1 MELELR
7 PVCFTSSK
15 LWKKPNHPQKTA
27 DEFWDCIPTQTVY
40 ICAAMAR
47 TNVTCSSN
55 LPIVYTMSLKVTL
68 NKKTVKSRNCALP
81 NKPLLAKLSETEPGS
96 HKKHCNFSYV
106 SGPISGQVKQLICAK
121 MLSLS
126 QKKTLWLDI
135 IYCLLPHNSL
145 CMRNYSHSKR
155 SNRLACSSERYTCGS
170 IRAIVRNS
178 LKRNS
183 EACRYIITKN
193 NQEYFMS
200 WR

>member
-1 MELELR
+1 MKKAKSSSEDSRWVLR
-7 PVCFTSSK
+7 LNSSK
-15 LWKKPNHPQKTA
+15 
-27 DEFWDCIPTQTVY
+27 CIPRPLLPTQTVY

-47 TNVTCSSN
+47 SNVTCSSN
-55 LPIVYTMSLKVTL
+55 LPTVYTKSLNVTL
-68 NKKTVKSRNCALP
+68 NKTAKSRNCTLP

-121 MLSLS
+121 MPSLS

-135 IYCLLPHNSL
+135 IYWLLPHNSL

-170 IRAIVRNS
+170 IRAIVRHS

-183 EACRYIITKN
+183 EACRYLITQN
-193 NQEYFMS
+193 NQEYVMS
-200 WR
+200 WS